1 MTRVRWWMLS
11 LVFLATTINYLDRI
25 VVSVLI
31 PTIQKD
37 LHINDVQYGY
47 ITAAFQLAYT
57 VGFLLFGWFIDRYGT
72 RIGYALSIFWW
83 SVAAVLHAV
92 ANSAFG
98 LGFWRA
104 MLGFGEAGNF
114 PAAIKS
120 VAEWFPKKDRALAT
134 GIFNS
139 GTNVASTVG
148 PPLLVVTAAA
158 FGWRACFVLTGAV
171 GFLWLVLWMLTYR
184 LPRDHKGANQAE
196 IDYIHSDPGEAAGE
210 PEIGWVKALGYRQTW
225 GFAMAKFLSDPVWWF
240 YLFWLPK
247 YLQNVRKLD
256 ATHMA
261 WAISAVY
268 LAASVGSLAGGWVSG
283 FFIGRGWPSGKA
295 RKAALAMTAL
305 CMPVAAMAVFADQTV
320 LAVLLVCFATAGHQ
334 GWSANL
340 YTTASDVFPKSAVAS
355 VTGLGGCAGGLGG
368 ILFSAIIPGYIVTWF
383 GYTPVFLTLGCFHL
397 IALALVHFT
406 MGDMQ
411 KIHSR

>member
-1 MTRVRWWMLS
+1 
-11 LVFLATTINYLDRI
+11 
-25 VVSVLI
+25 
-31 PTIQKD
+31 
-37 LHINDVQYGY
+37 
-47 ITAAFQLAYT
+47 
-57 VGFLLFGWFIDRYGT
+57 
-72 RIGYALSIFWW
+72 
-83 SVAAVLHAV
+83 
-92 ANSAFG
+92 
-98 LGFWRA
+98 
-104 MLGFGEAGNF
+104 
-114 PAAIKS
+114 
-120 VAEWFPKKDRALAT
+120 
-134 GIFNS
+134 
-139 GTNVASTVG
+139 
-148 PPLLVVTAAA
+148 
-158 FGWRACFVLTGAV
+158 
-171 GFLWLVLWMLTYR
+171 
-184 LPRDHKGANQAE
+184 
-196 IDYIHSDPGEAAGE
+196 
-210 PEIGWVKALGYRQTW
+210 
-225 GFAMAKFLSDPVWWF
+225 
-240 YLFWLPK
+240 
-247 YLQNVRKLD
+247 
-256 ATHMA
+256 
-261 WAISAVY
+261 
-268 LAASVGSLAGGWVSG
+268 VSG